1 MRSIRFRRL
10 TVGLG
15 VVAVLLA
22 AGLLWRFRNGPFPPW
37 TARQAASALAELE
50 IPRGE
55 TISFDPQWSV
65 GNPDAAIDVTLA
77 FARSEFS
84 ELEAAARRADYRL
97 LTRDDPNLP
106 LVASV
111 AERADSA
118 LYRLWRVGDSGSWRM
133 AVLDLKHRRLYASKV
148 VTSY

>member
-1 MRSIRFRRL
+1 MRSFRLRRR
-10 TVGLG
+10 TVVLAVG
-15 VVAVLLA
+15 AVLLA
-22 AGLLWRFRNGPFPPW
+22 GGLLWRFRNGPFPPW

-50 IPRGE
+50 IPRGK
-55 TISFDPQWSV
+55 TICFAPQWSV
-65 GNPDAAIDVTLA
+65 GNPDAAIDVILA
-77 FARSEFS
+77 FEVTAFS
-84 ELEAAARRADYRL
+84 ELERAARRADYRL
-97 LTRDDPNLP
+97 LSRDDPNLP

-111 AERADSA
+111 SENADSA